1 MDYLSLY
8 LSFFSKRYIISIQT
22 IQTIQDPFFPTVF
35 QGVVNLDGLP
45 FSTNLTIQTIHCTHG
60 LKSPYGAVHTRC
72 MSILIFDTETSGLV
86 DRRFEAEDPEQP
98 DVVQLAALLCSDDG
112 EVLST
117 LSCLVRPDLKAIQPG
132 AAKVHGI
139 TQAKAN
145 AHGLGAH
152 AVLGTFGAMVD
163 RADVLVAHNL
173 TFDALVLRT
182 AWYRAF
188 GADFRERLYGKRAF
202 CTMKAMTP
210 VCKILSSRSKHKADY
225 KWPKL
230 SECIDF
236 LFGERLEGAHDA
248 LVDARACG
256 RIYFELQRRKAAGEL
271 SATPQEAT

>member
-1 MDYLSLY
+1 MDYLSLH
-8 LSFFSKRYIISIQT
+8 LSFFSKRYKTTIQT
-22 IQTIQDPFFPTVF
+22 IQTIQTPFFPKVF
-35 QGVVNLDGLP
+35 QGVMKLDGLP
-45 FSTNLTIQTIHCTHG
+45 FSATLTIQTIQSIQG
-60 LKSPYGAVHTRC
+60 LKSPYGAVHTKC
-72 MSILIFDTETSGLV
+72 MSILIFDTETSGLI

-98 DVVQLAALLCSDDG
+98 DVVQLAALLCGDDG

-145 AHGLGAH
+145 AHGLEAP
-152 AVLGTFGAMVD
+152 AVLGVFGAMVG

-173 TFDALVLRT
+173 AFDALVLRT
-182 AWYRAF
+182 AWHRAF

-210 VCKILSSRSKHKADY
+210 VCKILSGRSKHKADY

-236 LFGERLEGAHDA
+236 LFAERLEGAHDA

-256 RIYFELQRRKAAGEL
+256 RIYFELQRRKGLADN
-271 SATPQEAT
+271 QEG

>member
-1 MDYLSLY
+1 VSLDYLSLY
-8 LSFFSKRYIISIQT
+8 LSFFSKRYIISIQS
-22 IQTIQDPFFPTVF
+22 IQHPFFSKVF
-35 QGVVNLDGLP
+35 QEVVVLDGLP
-45 FSTNLTIQTIHCTHG
+45 FSTNPTIQTIHSTQG
-60 LKSPYGAVHTRC
+60 LKSPYGAVHTKC
-72 MSILIFDTETSGLV
+72 MSILIFDTETSGLI

-98 DVVQLAALLCSDDG
+98 DVVQLAALLCGDDG

-117 LSCLVRPDLKAIQPG
+117 VSCLVRPDLKAIQPG

-145 AHGLGAH
+145 AHGLEAP
-152 AVLGTFGAMVD
+152 AVLSAFGAMVD

-173 TFDALVLRT
+173 AFDALVLRT
-182 AWYRAF
+182 AWHRAF

-210 VCKILSSRSKHKADY
+210 VCKILSGRSKHKTDY

-236 LFGERLEGAHDA
+236 LFAERLEGAHDA
-248 LVDARACG
+248 LVDARACS
-256 RIYFELQRRKAAGEL
+256 RIYFELQRRKGLADN
-271 SATPQEAT
+271 QEG

>member
-1 MDYLSLY
+1 MDYLSLH
-8 LSFFSKRYIISIQT
+8 LSFFSKRYKTTIQT
-22 IQTIQDPFFPTVF
+22 IQTIQTPFFPKVF
-35 QGVVNLDGLP
+35 QGVMKLDGLP
-45 FSTNLTIQTIHCTHG
+45 FSATLTIQTIQSIQG
-60 LKSPYGAVHTRC
+60 LKSPYGAVHTKC
-72 MSILIFDTETSGLV
+72 MSILIFDTETSGLI

-98 DVVQLAALLCSDDG
+98 DVVQLAALLCGDDG

-117 LSCLVRPDLKAIQPG
+117 VSCLVRPDLKAIQPG

-145 AHGLGAH
+145 AHGLEAP
-152 AVLGTFGAMVD
+152 AVLGAFGAMVD

-173 TFDALVLRT
+173 AFDALVLRT
-182 AWYRAF
+182 AWHRAF

-210 VCKILSSRSKHKADY
+210 VCKILSGRSKHKTDY

-236 LFGERLEGAHDA
+236 LFAERLEGAHDA

-256 RIYFELQRRKAAGEL
+256 RIYFELQRRKGLADN
-271 SATPQEAT
+271 QEG

>member
-1 MDYLSLY
+1 MVL
-8 LSFFSKRYIISIQT
+8 
-22 IQTIQDPFFPTVF
+22 
-35 QGVVNLDGLP
+35 GGLP
-45 FSTNLTIQTIHCTHG
+45 FFANQTTQTTQTTQG
-60 LKSPYGAVHTRC
+60 LKYPYGTVHTRR

-112 EVLST
+112 GVLST

-145 AHGLGAH
+145 AHGLEAPP
-152 AVLGTFGAMVD
+152 VLAAFGAMVE

-173 TFDALVLRT
+173 AFDALVLRT

-256 RIYFELQRRKAAGEL
+256 RIYFELQRRKAAGEP

>member
-1 MDYLSLY
+1 MAFRLVQARPKQPST
-8 LSFFSKRYIISIQT
+8 SK
-22 IQTIQDPFFPTVF
+22 
-35 QGVVNLDGLP
+35 
-45 FSTNLTIQTIHCTHG
+45 G

-86 DRRFEAEDPEQP
+86 DRRFEAEDPGQP

-145 AHGLGAH
+145 AHGLGASP
-152 AVLGTFGAMVD
+152 VLGAFGAMVD

-236 LFGERLEGAHDA
+236 LFAERLEGAHDA

-256 RIYFELQRRKAAGEL
+256 RIYFELQRRKAAGEP